1 MVLLHLKNSEEDQFL
16 FDTTVQASVRD
27 TTAELAKIHNL
38 RHRITRLKL
47 EGEELAKYGPA
58 KQPDQQGIDQYSEQP
73 VQQGP
78 FYNMDPTGRRTGDA
92 CAPEV
97 AKKLTQE
104 LEQAAAAASKAL
116 VQQKQPLTAAALE
129 AAIDNIRGAV
139 MICYPAGLP
148 AWDFVRQCL
157 EGREDLSGT
166 NFGGVDLDPASAK
179 LWFAGKQL
187 LPDKLLSEY
196 MGRNERTRAV
206 VKLQKKGQGPPAREP
221 AVDADTQKAMMA
233 WYYKKQ
239 EEQKA
244 LSQDEEDAY
253 THSSWANSK
262 SLEQAFAG
270 INSVRI
276 PR

>member
-38 RHRITRLKL
+38 RHRITRLHL

-78 FYNMDPTGRRTGDA
+78 FYNMDPTGRRIGDA
-92 CAPEV
+92 CDPEV

-148 AWDFVRQCL
+148 VWDFVRQCL

-166 NFGGVDLDPASAK
+166 NFGGVDLDPASAT

-262 SLEQAFAG
+262 SLKQAFAG

>member
-16 FDTTVQASVRD
+16 FNTSVQASVQD
-27 TTAELAKIHNL
+27 AAAELAKIHNL

-47 EGEELAKYGPA
+47 EGEELAKFGPA

-78 FYNMDPTGRRTGDA
+78 FYNMDPTGRRSGNA
-92 CAPEV
+92 CDPLV
-97 AKKLTQE
+97 AQKLTQE

-129 AAIDNIRGAV
+129 AAVDNIRGAV
-139 MICYPAGLP
+139 MICYPEGLP

-157 EGREDLSGT
+157 EGREDLAGT
-166 NFGGVDLDPASAK
+166 NFGGVDLDPASCT

-196 MGRNERTRAV
+196 VGRNERTRAV

-262 SLEQAFAG
+262 SLKQAFAG
-270 INSVRI
+270 INSVRF